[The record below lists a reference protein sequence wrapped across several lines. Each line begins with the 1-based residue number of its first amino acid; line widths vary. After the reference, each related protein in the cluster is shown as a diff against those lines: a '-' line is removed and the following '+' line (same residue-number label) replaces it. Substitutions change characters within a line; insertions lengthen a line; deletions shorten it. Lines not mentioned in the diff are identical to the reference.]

1 MKKQKRGILTT
12 FMVFLL
18 CLGLVMGISGHAFA
32 VETTSE
38 TDTDASEGIENLEDM
53 EEVEEV
59 EAEAAGSIEEAER
72 EAAQLEA
79 EREAT
84 QANRNALDAELNEII
99 ESMVETHE
107 ELIAKGEEVEA
118 AEFELMNALVDENNQ
133 YQNMLRR
140 IQFMFENGGFQMLEL
155 LLSSETIADFVN
167 QAEYINTIM
176 VADRELLVQFQ
187 NTVEQVATLE
197 ATLREEEALLVEL
210 QNNLIEQQERVEV
223 LLDAADIQLGDVYA
237 RIGANAALLEDL
249 IAQAEAERI
258 RQEEA
263 AEAERIRQEEEALA
277 AQAPVIQDSE
287 SNDTEYD
294 TGDGD
299 GYDGGDVANPPP
311 PADGGNWATS
321 GTLSHPLPGA
331 PITSPFGWRAFDNA
345 HHNGVD
351 FGAPEGTP
359 IFAAEAGTVIIS
371 GFSHSAGNWV
381 VINHGGGLVTMYMH
395 NSVNQ
400 VSVGQQ
406 VARGQQIAL
415 VGNTGNSF
423 GAHLHFQ
430 VEINGVPVN
439 PMQFL

>member
-1 MKKQKRGILTT
+1 MRKQKRGI
-12 FMVFLL
+12 MSIIIAFLL
-18 CLGLVMGISGHAFA
+18 CAVMGISGQAFA
-32 VETTSE
+32 TETTTE
-38 TDTDASEGIENLEDM
+38 TELDALECM

-59 EAEAAGSIEEAER
+59 EGDATGTIEDVER
-72 EAAQLEA
+72 EAAELEA

-99 ESMVETHE
+99 ENMIETRE
-107 ELIAKGEEVEA
+107 ELIAKGEEVEL

-133 YQNMLRR
+133 YQSMLRR

-155 LLSSETIADFVN
+155 LLSSETVADFVN

-187 NTVEQVATLE
+187 STVEQVVELE
-197 ATLREEEALLVEL
+197 ATLREEEALLIDL
-210 QNNLIEQQERVEV
+210 QNDLIEQEERVQV
-223 LLDAADIQLGDVYA
+223 LLDAADIQLSDVHT
-237 RIGANAALLEDL
+237 RIGANAVLLEDL
-249 IAQAEAERI
+249 LAQAEAERI

-277 AQAPVIQDSE
+277 AQTPANQELE
-287 SNDTEYD
+287 SNEAENGEGNDS
-294 TGDGD
+294 G
-299 GYDGGDVANPPP
+299 GYVANPPP
-311 PADGGNWATS
+311 PAYGSWGTT
-321 GTLSHPLPGA
+321 GTLAHPLPGA
-331 PITSPFGWRAFDNA
+331 RLTSPFGWRAFDNA
-345 HHNGVD
+345 HHNGAD

-430 VEINGVPVN
+430 VEINGVPVD
-439 PMQFL
+439 PLQFL